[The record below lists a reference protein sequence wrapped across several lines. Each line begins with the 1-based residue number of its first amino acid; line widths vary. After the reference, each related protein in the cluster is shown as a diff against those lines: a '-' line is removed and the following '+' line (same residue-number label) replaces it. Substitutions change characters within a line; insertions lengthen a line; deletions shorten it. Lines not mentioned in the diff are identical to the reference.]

1 MSGFWTLVH
10 FEYKKILGKRRVQIT
25 LLLVVLVVSF
35 SVGATL
41 LGSYYLDGRP
51 YETNYEAMVK
61 DRDYARALSGRLL
74 DKELI
79 MATVQAYGQIPQADT
94 YQATEEYQT
103 LARPYSSIYG
113 IVRSV
118 FNTPSKRFNM
128 EDFQAL
134 TPAQAENFYTTRE
147 ERLAQMILATQ
158 MGETAKAK
166 VLDLAEQVKA
176 PLTFA
181 YTEGYTRFFVL
192 SNILGLTAGF
202 VLAICLAP
210 LFAGEY
216 TSGTAQLILSSK
228 RGKNK
233 LITAKLFTGFSLTAM
248 IAMVLTTLSL
258 ALSLFLFGGDGAGA
272 PLQLYMIFSP
282 YPLTMGHTALLLA
295 VSTFFALMMTA
306 AITMLLSARLKSPF
320 GVIILISLLL
330 IAPMPGSV
338 SEHNLLLYRL
348 YHLFP
353 TQMTALWSVMDPIQY
368 ELPGLVFKPYVFLP
382 LFAAALSVL
391 LTLLA
396 YRSFKHHQIG

>member
-1 MSGFWTLVH
+1 MSGFWTLVG
-10 FEYKKILGKRRVQIT
+10 FEYKKILGKPRVQLT
-25 LLLVVLVVSF
+25 LLLAVLITAF

-41 LGSYYLDGRP
+41 LGSYYLEGRP
-51 YETNYEAMVK
+51 YETHYEAMVK
-61 DRDYARALSGRLL
+61 DRDYARALSGRPL

-79 MATVQAYGQIPQADT
+79 MATVRAYGQIPQADT

-103 LARPYSSIYG
+103 IARPYSSLYG

-118 FNTPSKRFNM
+118 FNTGSKRFNM

-134 TPAQAENFYTTRE
+134 TPAQAEGFYTTRQ
-147 ERLAQMILATQ
+147 ERLEQMIRQTQ
-158 MGETAKAK
+158 MGEAAKTQ
-166 VLDLAEQVKA
+166 VLNLSEQVKT

-181 YTEGYTRFFVL
+181 YTESYTRFFVL
-192 SNILGLTAGF
+192 INTLGLTAGF
-202 VLAICLAP
+202 VTAICLAP

-216 TSGTAQLILSSK
+216 TSGAAQLILSSK

-233 LITAKLFTGFSLTAM
+233 LIAAKLLTGFSLAAL
-248 IAMVLTTLSL
+248 ISLVLSALTFLLSRL
-258 ALSLFLFGGDGAGA
+258 IFGGEGAGA
-272 PLQLYMIFSP
+272 PLQLYLIFSP

-295 VSTFFALMMTA
+295 LAAFLACLMTA
-306 AITMLLSARLKSPF
+306 ALTMVLSARLHSPF
-320 GVIILISLLL
+320 AVIILISALL
-330 IAPMPGSV
+330 IAPMLGSV

-368 ELPGLVFKPYVFLP
+368 ELPGLVVKPYVFLP
-382 LFAAALSVL
+382 LFAAAVSAL
-391 LTLLA
+391 LTPLA